1 MPPASFY
8 HRFLR
13 VLLGVAMFV
22 AASYT
27 AVQSAILAIAV
38 LFFSSLF
45 SSKYPL
51 QIEDLF
57 IIIPFL
63 IALAGAILSLLA
75 AHRIVRY
82 SAHPVDRITTMYAV
96 MNALAVIFYWNRLV
110 VSFSSSNE
118 ILHLAIAAIAG
129 LVYLGSALAIIRV
142 SRRLDGTTSA
152 NSSSHLIK

>member
-1 MPPASFY
+1 
-8 HRFLR
+8 
-13 VLLGVAMFV
+13 MFV

-38 LFFSSLF
+38 PFFSSLF

-75 AHRIVRY
+75 AHRIVFRY

-118 ILHLAIAAIAG
+118 ILHLVIAAIAG

-142 SRRLDGTTSA
+142 SRRLDDTTSA